1 MSTHQSP
8 FGRTRQL
15 PRMSSPQFPASDD
28 NTATSYSSSK
38 SSTISGGVDGSCIV
52 GTSSKKADIKI
63 EDKLQKDIT
72 NRALCKKAQMENDA
86 MVYLDGPQIYTC
98 GQCRTH
104 LTSHD
109 DIISKS
115 FHGRHGRSCALATVP
130 VDAFHFPGYINHNGE
145 FSTIVAVLLVLA
157 RRAYL
162 FDQCV
167 NIVTGPPEDRILIT
181 GLHSVCD
188 INCKRCNTL
197 VGWTYARAYEPSQKY
212 KEGKF
217 IIEKIHLHLE
227 ESDYYD
233 VDRPA
238 GERADKWRKRSM
250 SWGSERSLSVGSYGD
265 AFSRSGSGSVAGS
278 PPYSSSY
285 RCPQSPPT
293 GRRHRHDGSSNVPP
307 LSPRSPSQI
316 IYEYRNDE

>member
-1 MSTHQSP
+1 MMSTHQSP

-63 EDKLQKDIT
+63 EGKLQKDIT

-115 FHGRHGRSCALATVP
+115 FHGRHG
-130 VDAFHFPGYINHNGE
+130 
-145 FSTIVAVLLVLA
+145 
-157 RRAYL
+157 RAYL

>member
-1 MSTHQSP
+1 
-8 FGRTRQL
+8 
-15 PRMSSPQFPASDD
+15 MSSPQFPTSDD
-28 NTATSYSSSK
+28 NTATSYTSSK
-38 SSTISGGVDGSCIV
+38 SSTISGGAERSSSCI
-52 GTSSKKADIKI
+52 GASSKKPDVKI

-72 NRALCKKAQMENDA
+72 NRALSKKAQMENDA

-115 FHGRHGRSCALATVP
+115 FHGRHGR
-130 VDAFHFPGYINHNGE
+130 
-145 FSTIVAVLLVLA
+145 
-157 RRAYL
+157 AYL

-197 VGWTYARAYEPSQKY
+197 VGWTYSRAYEPSQRY

-265 AFSRSGSGSVAGS
+265 AYSRSGSGSVAGS

-293 GRRHRHDGSSNVPP
+293 GRRLRHDSSSNAPP

-316 IYEYRNDE
+316 IYEYK

>member
-1 MSTHQSP
+1 MMSTHQSQ
-8 FGRTRQL
+8 FGRSRHQQ
-15 PRMSSPQFPASDD
+15 PRMSSPQFPTSDD
-28 NTATSYSSSK
+28 NTATSYTSSK
-38 SSTISGGVDGSCIV
+38 SSTLSGGAERSSSCI
-52 GTSSKKADIKI
+52 GTSNKKPDVKI
-63 EDKLQKDIT
+63 EDKLQRDIT
-72 NRALCKKAQMENDA
+72 NRALSKKAQMENDA

-115 FHGRHGRSCALATVP
+115 FHGRHGR
-130 VDAFHFPGYINHNGE
+130 
-145 FSTIVAVLLVLA
+145 
-157 RRAYL
+157 AYL

-197 VGWTYARAYEPSQKY
+197 VGWTYSRAYEPSQRY

-265 AFSRSGSGSVAGS
+265 AYSRSGSGSVAGS

-293 GRRHRHDGSSNVPP
+293 GRRLRHDSSSNAPP

-316 IYEYRNDE
+316 IYEYK